1 MSTANMEPP
10 GPLINGLPNPT
21 MKAIRVHSFG
31 GPEVLTLED
40 STLVEPPGSLE
51 EPRGKG
57 ASATRCVPGRVRG
70 CALYPQQ

>member
-40 STLVEPPGSLE
+40 SVCIPEVQDNQVGVFEDTKLLLE
-51 EPRGKG
+51 SR
-57 ASATRCVPGRVRG
+57 
-70 CALYPQQ
+70 